1 MRKDSHFFNL
11 GLFLLS
17 CMRLLAAITLCSAFL
32 AGSATAVQTGEPQK
46 SLLFPTIVSYDLD
59 KNKIT
64 LPKGFAGQTNL
75 VFISFEREQQKDV
88 DTWVS
93 LAQSLQHVNANFRYY
108 FIPTFPPENP
118 LFRWWINS
126 SMRNDE
132 SDPETWRWTV
142 PIYVNQAEFRN
153 SLQIANQHR
162 VVTML
167 VDQAGRVLWRGEGPL
182 TPELK
187 ASLLAVLP
195 QH

>member
-1 MRKDSHFFNL
+1 
-11 GLFLLS
+11 
-17 CMRLLAAITLCSAFL
+17 
-32 AGSATAVQTGEPQK
+32 
-46 SLLFPTIVSYDLD
+46 
-59 KNKIT
+59 
-64 LPKGFAGQTNL
+64 
-75 VFISFEREQQKDV
+75 
-88 DTWVS
+88 
-93 LAQSLQHVNANFRYY
+93 
-108 FIPTFPPENP
+108 
-118 LFRWWINS
+118 
-126 SMRNDE
+126 MRNDE